1 MALRFAEAI
10 RRLMG
15 WCPNVAVAGAAR
27 HRCDIPD
34 AGVGMAKEGGR
45 EVVEGALVDYGLIGT
60 PGRLFLLVLAGA
72 SIIWILFV
80 TAPAALVTV
89 PTFVI
94 PPAGGLLLLA
104 ITLGYAALEFYGTVR
119 RARIDIARDA
129 ITISR
134 PPFRPIVIPKDAI
147 ETVEVKET
155 KLPVPSWF
163 LAMALAVLLASA
175 AGSVYA
181 GFGNPASMR
190 FTFGVAAAI
199 LFPVLF
205 YRTYLRAR
213 YPQALVITTVE
224 KRIAVIYVDDP
235 GRVARALEGS
245 SY

>member
-15 WCPNVAVAGAAR
+15 WCPNAAMTGAVR
-27 HRCDIPD
+27 HRCAIPD
-34 AGVGMAKEGGR
+34 AGVETVKESNR

-147 ETVEVKET
+147 ETVEVKEN
-155 KLPVPSWF
+155 KLPVPSCF

>member
-10 RRLMG
+10 RRLTG
-15 WCPNVAVAGAAR
+15 WCPNAAAAGRRYATLE
-27 HRCDIPD
+27 
-34 AGVGMAKEGGR
+34 VEVETAKEGGR

-72 SIIWILFV
+72 SIIWILLV
-80 TAPAALVTV
+80 TAPVALVTV

-134 PPFRPIVIPKDAI
+134 PPFRPIVIPKGAI
-147 ETVEVKET
+147 ETVEVKEN
-155 KLPVPSWF
+155 KLPIPSWF
-163 LAMALAVLLASA
+163 LAIALATLLVSA

-190 FTFGVAAAI
+190 FTFGVAAAVF
-199 LFPVLF
+199 FPVLF

-213 YPQALVITTVE
+213 YPQALVITTTK
-224 KRIAVIYVDDP
+224 KRIAVIYTDDP
-235 GRVARALEGS
+235 GRVARMLGVTG
-245 SY
+245 